1 MDLCT
6 GGTLERM
13 LREDKMFPE
22 FAMIDIG
29 RQLVAGLK
37 FIHSHGVIFADWYPT
52 RIFLDGC
59 GNIKYYDFSY
69 ARMAGEKAA
78 DIFSASGVE
87 VSKFDGLSHSA
98 LPYAAPEVLS
108 GAPASRASDVWS
120 LGCIFFRM
128 FFGVVPFSSQVPSHL
143 IQMICTREL
152 EIPIQ
157 CTRKPSADL
166 WALLCAMLT
175 KDPRTRITLEDTL
188 DHSFWLLKS
197 TPGDNPPTIS
207 STDASD
213 RLTNPIAAEKQ
224 DTSTSSCIVRKRN
237 GVVNVNGRRQSVT
250 EDTAVKT
257 LKRSVSMGDNAL
269 ASAALLRKK
278 TSLRR
283 TAPSQKE
290 ATNKGG
296 DALHVRLHSE
306 DPASTNHGT
315 PVGEA
320 NFTLHAQACPVS
332 MRSGVFDPHTDTKA
346 SPTASSNCESVDMS
360 SRSNSRIIAT
370 PDSTKKTFFESNDSL
385 QPPVSPMPNEER
397 MIKSEYVFRNSD
409 TSGRFGSSQLHRSP
423 LPDRIAS
430 LISPQTRA
438 RIALLYPWGDDALT
452 LPREA
457 TIPIGRD
464 SREWEDLFMSDELE
478 EFNALRENNEKSP
491 SAYRPRFIY
500 TPQPLG
506 DYKKWLQ
513 NPPKTELRLP
523 LDLPVLS
530 PSAINSMTNEETNSY
545 SSKMMDSLRLQDPKN
560 RPSTFL
566 SYVVWFLAATTLESK
581 PSDSPNPLDGA
592 SVKDIILRIKYYL
605 SGAASLLR
613 LDSISIIGKTWL
625 FRIISLLTHRATFMI
640 QQDSEDPNRE
650 SLIHTLIIEV
660 APELPSI
667 LSTVV
672 DILREP
678 AFKSVFSLKQAGI
691 IALGEL
697 LVCKM
702 CIYSRVLL
710 DPTTYED
717 LTAQSFDISK
727 TQWQSAV
734 LRLIRSLSPSTSRCG
749 NASQYHCVS
758 RDSARPLER
767 GNSSLL
773 SSSKSSSTASANGD
787 TCRLAAARVLNE
799 TIIVVIGCKLMRLL
813 QLFDMQNFDRDHPGV
828 QVAVTLSSSVNAF
841 LDCLLTPE
849 TVSRVWAD
857 GVTGGS
863 GGGGDVKTSVFPT
876 ASTTSLN
883 QQVAHASVSAL
894 TGLIRL
900 RPSLF
905 MCGLIDRNGTTAF
918 MHKLNPTNGA
928 KGQNTTFMAYLL
940 SATTTGLLLP
950 LAFHNKPLGSSLLRV
965 GMKSGTPVACRRL
978 LNNSCF
984 LAAVMRQLESP
995 HAMLRAKAYLLAA
1008 AALDSAS
1015 SACSKTLISACDARL
1030 PSCLE
1035 RDLRMTNQ
1043 HYIRRS
1049 ALDEN
1054 SVFLSVESR
1063 SHSQMTLSTSPGL
1076 QYLGVATAIG
1086 AYATG
1091 ECSSAK
1097 HTSATSVKPPSTMA
1111 SSTYQERTK
1120 RTVSSAGPVLRSPMV
1135 QGSRQ
1140 PTSTITPGVSL
1151 KTCLP
1156 AFFCLPGILTSSAS
1170 VRNRLL
1176 LPPRDL
1182 STEREDF
1189 CLIGFI
1195 ARIFDHWASSM
1206 GTLTGVHRLDS
1217 PENQLLSV
1225 TLALA
1230 EDISRQIDVVESRR
1244 ADLIKALLPA
1254 LARLAV
1260 APASDSITRTICV
1273 KIILDMK
1280 NIWCGGGE
1288 DTDSL
1293 TSSNISLNLSKSPSC
1308 RLSGLARSPLS
1319 SDRLN
1324 SKLSLPPRGSGVNRA
1339 ASLRGGENKR
1349 PASSSSSSSVIS
1361 TRSSS
1366 RVSSCRPNSY
1376 YEGSSTAVKGL
1387 KGYRVASTLR
1397 NNFQGPSPEVLLAVV
1412 DIVNSLLIPYASLL
1426 LDLREIAPSTYFLRL
1441 LLDCLQLSH
1450 YSNDSSPNHTSC
1462 TNSHL
1467 SFVKIWRLSDLP
1479 LCLIHFV
1486 TSCDC
1491 GSRRFSVQCFLALRL
1506 LSTLTLQWPQES
1518 GLFQILLAPSIE
1530 QTQNLLSVVYNM
1542 LVSMGGSILRHGRRE
1557 SSNDASIHHPNC
1569 HPLAVTPSSSQGN
1582 SLLLKISTGTV
1593 GVRHLLVALEL
1604 LNTLLNLLTDV
1615 VRYALQCRQR
1625 KCTDRSRLCQSSQNG
1640 QYEYSITDYLPKSP
1654 EDVCSVAERLLSLSR
1669 PPKHLPGILA
1679 SLLEASSPDT
1689 VDRDCVLHRED
1700 NEREVAA
1707 CLVTLATRALA
1718 SLASLY
1724 GGEYCRTALSAAGLR
1739 GFTVAL
1745 RRNGHRDGKRL
1756 LLRILRRLSESDPV
1770 CLGRMTGPAAKHL
1783 HSVIWKLRSVDNS
1796 AAVNALDIRAFA
1808 YETRIDSP
1816 DNKDLNKTLKGSVLI
1831 NTHVVGARRKPLGG
1845 VEATHH
1851 RLLLQI
1857 LLEVECSVSPFR
1869 GLLLRNE
1876 WGAVERIILPSL
1888 YNSSDYQV
1896 NFFKALAGIF
1906 NYHYE
1911 FVPGVEYDTSGRC
1924 QTYYAEVENVAEE
1937 SNLAGV
1943 MVIDKQK
1950 LLCEPLGQPIDA
1962 GVWSAS
1968 PMLKDSRIT
1977 HSWIRY
1983 YLERRTGLLMKA
1995 MTHEQHKLAFSLDP
2009 DTSGRAGI
2017 QVSGAQTLMALD
2029 ETSEARKK
2037 VIQKLGGLLKTTK
2050 SSELSTMTTELL
2062 GGTYRVEHLALSVP
2076 RQSTSTGCGIQS
2088 VAFGEETLENPH
2100 VALSMRALREKL
2112 KDFARALEESAR
2124 ISTAH
2129 VALQLIQFL
2138 RCLPANQATVQIVA
2152 GALDFIPA
2160 SHRDLNRQLESG
2172 WHAHLTDIV
2181 VDCGTD
2187 LCLELIRQRLVKVTA
2202 LAAFDK
2208 IGSAAPREV
2217 RPIRTY
2223 VSDVLWPAIA
2233 HISNPSMKILKELLA
2248 ICYHALPAMEKSSQ
2262 VEENDFVNPYSCLSA
2277 IASIIPKFKG
2287 NYAEEKLL
2295 FSRVEETL
2303 INFTT
2308 LGSKPPEDSRLY
2320 RQKLLT
2326 TFTAIEKIRS
2336 SAFSEVLLTILGN
2349 SQVPSV
2355 IRAVGLKVLGK
2366 LDLVANTA
2374 AYDRVVSNLTD
2385 LIDSPTPSPFFH
2397 NVEEELILKFGA
2409 FSVLLNFEIP
2419 APTIA
2424 RILATFGIKKQWSLL
2439 TSCRRLVD
2447 SWCANELLSEAGCRC
2462 IKYGGPFYG
2471 DTGVAGRPLTTCL
2484 PGLAAGWS
2492 GLAGTK
2498 TAGEVNLIQGDLL
2511 DSRPYF
2517 LSDYSLQ
2524 WITGS
2529 EGEIR
2534 ASNLILSL
2542 IDAESEVKVL
2552 SFDIYGDQLAV
2563 LMGKGDSRKTP
2574 WLSVGFSLLR
2584 GTIPPRQVFSGGFT
2598 DLFSLLFS
2606 APDQPTQFFGATRLP
2621 MDVRRYIPLSSGWIL
2636 RNDLMGVSTIE
2647 FSAALSSS
2655 VLSQT
2660 VTALIRT
2667 RAAIVVENSI
2677 TVITSPGE
2685 SLPVISVVNGVGTAA
2700 RFDFLIHMEVQGM
2713 PESICM
2719 HFQRSRM
2726 TPLLRW
2732 VGKFADSPILGRRTT
2747 LLHPLP
2753 TPQEGSNEHYKLT
2766 QSLRIP
2772 PVSYFLGRLNAAR
2785 CRKVGVNNEWN

>member
-69 ARMAGEKAA
+69 ARMVGEKAA
-78 DIFSASGVE
+78 DIFAASGAE

-108 GAPASRASDVWS
+108 GASASRASDVWG

-128 FFGVVPFSSQVPSHL
+128 FFGVVPFSSQVPSH
-143 IQMICTREL
+143 
-152 EIPIQ
+152 
-157 CTRKPSADL
+157 
-166 WALLCAMLT
+166 
-175 KDPRTRITLEDTL
+175 
-188 DHSFWLLKS
+188 
-197 TPGDNPPTIS
+197 
-207 STDASD
+207 
-213 RLTNPIAAEKQ
+213 Q
-224 DTSTSSCIVRKRN
+224 DTSTSSCIVRKGN
-237 GVVNVNGRRQSVT
+237 GIVNVNCRRQSVI
-250 EDTAVKT
+250 EDTAVET

-290 ATNKGG
+290 AANKGG

-346 SPTASSNCESVDMS
+346 SPTASSNGESVDMS
-360 SRSNSRIIAT
+360 SRSNSKITAT

-397 MIKSEYVFRNSD
+397 MIKSEYVFRNSVAIFRINFCDHLD

-430 LISPQTRA
+430 LVSPQTRA

-478 EFNALRENNEKSP
+478 EFNVLRENNEKSP

-506 DYKKWLQ
+506 DYKRWLQ

-545 SSKMMDSLRLQDPKN
+545 SSKLLTQMIDSPRLQDQKN

-640 QQDSEDPNRE
+640 QQDSEDPIRE

-678 AFKSVFSLKQAGI
+678 AFKSAFSLKQAGI

-697 LVCKM
+697 LVCEM

-734 LRLIRSLSPSTSRCG
+734 LRLIRSLSPSTSRGG
-749 NASQYHCVS
+749 NASQHHCVS
-758 RDSARPLER
+758 RGSARPLER
-767 GNSSLL
+767 GNSSFL
-773 SSSKSSSTASANGD
+773 SSSKSSSTPSANED

-857 GVTGGS
+857 GVTGG
-863 GGGGDVKTSVFPT
+863 GGDVKTSVSPT
-876 ASTTSLN
+876 GSTTSLN

-1035 RDLRMTNQ
+1035 RDLKMTNQ
-1043 HYIRRS
+1043 HYIHRS

-1063 SHSQMTLSTSPGL
+1063 SHSQMTLSTSHGL
-1076 QYLGVATAIG
+1076 QYLGVCVKHLSDLIVYSLIPNICKQVATAIG
-1086 AYATG
+1086 AYGTG
-1091 ECSSAK
+1091 ECNSTK
-1097 HTSATSVKPPSTMA
+1097 HTSATSVRPPSTMA

-1176 LPPRDL
+1176 LPPHDL
-1182 STEREDF
+1182 STEREEDF

-1230 EDISRQIDVVESRR
+1230 EDISRQIDVVEGRR

-1349 PASSSSSSSVIS
+1349 PASSSSSSVIS

-1366 RVSSCRPNSY
+1366 RFSSCRPNSY

-1412 DIVNSLLIPYASLL
+1412 DIVNNLLIPYASLL

-1530 QTQNLLSVVYNM
+1530 QAQNLLSVVYNM
-1542 LVSMGGSILRHGRRE
+1542 LVSMGGSILRRGRRE

-1569 HPLAVTPSSSQGN
+1569 HPLAVTPSSSRGN
-1582 SLLLKISTGTV
+1582 SLLLKISTETA

-1625 KCTDRSRLCQSSQNG
+1625 KCIDRSRLCQSSQNG
-1640 QYEYSITDYLPKSP
+1640 QHECSITDYLPKSP

-1756 LLRILRRLSESDPV
+1756 LLRILRRLSESDAV

-1796 AAVNALDIRAFA
+1796 AGDCGNQDSVTIR
-1808 YETRIDSP
+1808 
-1816 DNKDLNKTLKGSVLI
+1816 L
-1831 NTHVVGARRKPLGG
+1831 
-1845 VEATHH
+1845 
-1851 RLLLQI
+1851 
-1857 LLEVECSVSPFR
+1857 
-1869 GLLLRNE
+1869 
-1876 WGAVERIILPSL
+1876 
-1888 YNSSDYQV
+1888 
-1896 NFFKALAGIF
+1896 
-1906 NYHYE
+1906 
-1911 FVPGVEYDTSGRC
+1911 
-1924 QTYYAEVENVAEE
+1924 
-1937 SNLAGV
+1937 
-1943 MVIDKQK
+1943 
-1950 LLCEPLGQPIDA
+1950 
-1962 GVWSAS
+1962 
-1968 PMLKDSRIT
+1968 
-1977 HSWIRY
+1977 
-1983 YLERRTGLLMKA
+1983 
-1995 MTHEQHKLAFSLDP
+1995 
-2009 DTSGRAGI
+2009 
-2017 QVSGAQTLMALD
+2017 
-2029 ETSEARKK
+2029 
-2037 VIQKLGGLLKTTK
+2037 
-2050 SSELSTMTTELL
+2050 
-2062 GGTYRVEHLALSVP
+2062 
-2076 RQSTSTGCGIQS
+2076 
-2088 VAFGEETLENPH
+2088 
-2100 VALSMRALREKL
+2100 
-2112 KDFARALEESAR
+2112 ARALLE
-2124 ISTAH
+2124 H
-2129 VALQLIQFL
+2129 LQ
-2138 RCLPANQATVQIVA
+2138 P
-2152 GALDFIPA
+2152 
-2160 SHRDLNRQLESG
+2160 H
-2172 WHAHLTDIV
+2172 
-2181 VDCGTD
+2181 
-2187 LCLELIRQRLVKVTA
+2187 
-2202 LAAFDK
+2202 
-2208 IGSAAPREV
+2208 
-2217 RPIRTY
+2217 
-2223 VSDVLWPAIA
+2223 
-2233 HISNPSMKILKELLA
+2233 PS
-2248 ICYHALPAMEKSSQ
+2248 
-2262 VEENDFVNPYSCLSA
+2262 
-2277 IASIIPKFKG
+2277 
-2287 NYAEEKLL
+2287 
-2295 FSRVEETL
+2295 
-2303 INFTT
+2303 
-2308 LGSKPPEDSRLY
+2308 
-2320 RQKLLT
+2320 
-2326 TFTAIEKIRS
+2326 
-2336 SAFSEVLLTILGN
+2336 
-2349 SQVPSV
+2349 
-2355 IRAVGLKVLGK
+2355 
-2366 LDLVANTA
+2366 
-2374 AYDRVVSNLTD
+2374 
-2385 LIDSPTPSPFFH
+2385 
-2397 NVEEELILKFGA
+2397 
-2409 FSVLLNFEIP
+2409 
-2419 APTIA
+2419 
-2424 RILATFGIKKQWSLL
+2424 
-2439 TSCRRLVD
+2439 
-2447 SWCANELLSEAGCRC
+2447 
-2462 IKYGGPFYG
+2462 
-2471 DTGVAGRPLTTCL
+2471 
-2484 PGLAAGWS
+2484 
-2492 GLAGTK
+2492 
-2498 TAGEVNLIQGDLL
+2498 
-2511 DSRPYF
+2511 
-2517 LSDYSLQ
+2517 
-2524 WITGS
+2524 
-2529 EGEIR
+2529 
-2534 ASNLILSL
+2534 
-2542 IDAESEVKVL
+2542 
-2552 SFDIYGDQLAV
+2552 
-2563 LMGKGDSRKTP
+2563 
-2574 WLSVGFSLLR
+2574 
-2584 GTIPPRQVFSGGFT
+2584 
-2598 DLFSLLFS
+2598 
-2606 APDQPTQFFGATRLP
+2606 
-2621 MDVRRYIPLSSGWIL
+2621 
-2636 RNDLMGVSTIE
+2636 
-2647 FSAALSSS
+2647 
-2655 VLSQT
+2655 
-2660 VTALIRT
+2660 
-2667 RAAIVVENSI
+2667 
-2677 TVITSPGE
+2677 
-2685 SLPVISVVNGVGTAA
+2685 
-2700 RFDFLIHMEVQGM
+2700 
-2713 PESICM
+2713 
-2719 HFQRSRM
+2719 
-2726 TPLLRW
+2726 
-2732 VGKFADSPILGRRTT
+2732 T
-2747 LLHPLP
+2747 LL
-2753 TPQEGSNEHYKLT
+2753 
-2766 QSLRIP
+2766 I
-2772 PVSYFLGRLNAAR
+2772 
-2785 CRKVGVNNEWN
+2785 